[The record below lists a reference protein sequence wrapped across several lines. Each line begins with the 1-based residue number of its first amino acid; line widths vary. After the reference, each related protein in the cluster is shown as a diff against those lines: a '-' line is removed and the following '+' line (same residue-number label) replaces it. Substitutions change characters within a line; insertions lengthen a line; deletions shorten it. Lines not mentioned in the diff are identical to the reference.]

1 VIFDSPPSDVELL
14 YNLDNVTMYITSFS
28 IA

>member
-1 VIFDSPPSDVELL
+1 VIFDSPTSDVELL
-14 YNLDNVTMYITSFS
+14 YNLDNVTMYITCFF